1 MEHRYGVDLGPGS
14 KMPRSL
20 FFFPFLSCD
29 GQIPPKVVTSTHNM
43 SRLATR
49 RGPYALRACDAC
61 RRRKGK
67 CDGNQPCGHC
77 IGRERECHFSSTS
90 STAVQDH
97 EDDHGV
103 PGIAQGNEA
112 SLVDL
117 VASLQ
122 RQLDT
127 LASRVNSSD
136 IVHSHGGEASHGSQR
151 VRAPPQEPPRRQPP
165 SPSLGRNFCGPT
177 SPDYSLNM
185 AQMKL
190 RQRSHSHS
198 LSNTRR
204 PTIASMDEDAVYGE
218 ETDGDHADG
227 GMSQASTASWPSQQT
242 GHLKLLYFRT
252 IIGTEDGL
260 RLLRSYQDL
269 VGDLHPIVNLEELA
283 SHIRT
288 LCTGPASGVGLGE
301 NELLILNLVLAIAL
315 RAESMSATTDLEVAL
330 QSRFQD
336 ALNAKLA
343 APATSIKD
351 VVIVL
356 LAVSQNPYA

>member
-1 MEHRYGVDLGPGS
+1 M
-14 KMPRSL
+14 
-20 FFFPFLSCD
+20 
-29 GQIPPKVVTSTHNM
+29 
-43 SRLATR
+43 
-49 RGPYALRACDAC
+49 
-61 RRRKGK
+61 
-67 CDGNQPCGHC
+67 
-77 IGRERECHFSSTS
+77 
-90 STAVQDH
+90 QDH
-97 EDDHGV
+97 EDDHGLLGV
-103 PGIAQGNEA
+103 GQGNEA

-127 LASRVNSSD
+127 LASRVNSTD
-136 IVHSHGGEASHGSQR
+136 PVHLQGGDPSHASQQ
-151 VRAPPQEPPRRQPP
+151 VRAPPPERPSRQPP

-190 RQRSHSHS
+190 RQRSYSHS
-198 LSNTRR
+198 LPNTRR

-218 ETDGDHADG
+218 ETDGDQADG
-227 GMSQASTASWPSQQT
+227 GTSQASTASWPSQQT
-242 GHLKLLYFRT
+242 EQLKLLYFRT
-252 IIGTEDGL
+252 IIGAEDGL

-269 VGDLHPIVNLEELA
+269 VGDLHPIVNLEELT

-288 LCTGPASGVGLGE
+288 VCTGPGSVVGLGE

-315 RAESMSATTDLEVAL
+315 RAESMSATTDVEVAL

-356 LAVSQNPYA
+356 LAVSQTRFACIWGYLRC